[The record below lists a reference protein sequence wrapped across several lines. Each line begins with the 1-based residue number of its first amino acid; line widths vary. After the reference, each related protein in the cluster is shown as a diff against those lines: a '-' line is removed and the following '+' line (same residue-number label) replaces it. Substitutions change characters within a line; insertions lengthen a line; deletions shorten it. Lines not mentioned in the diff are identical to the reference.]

1 MFKIVAKKDVTPN
14 VKYFEVH
21 APAVAH
27 KSKPGQFVIVRA
39 KETGERLPITIAGTD
54 SEKGTV
60 EIYFA
65 EVGKSSTELGALEEG
80 ESILNFAGPL
90 GNSVKIEN
98 YGNILCVGGGV
109 FVGAMLYQIR
119 AFKETGNHV
128 TAVFGYRN
136 KDHVMLEDEV
146 KAVQSFIDAKVEYEA
161 RLHVCHVSCATTAR
175 LIYDNRAED
184 TLTAEVTP
192 HHLFL
197 TGGDFPHDDGLAK
210 MLPPLRSPYDNKMLM
225 EALCKTC
232 AIDCV
237 ASDHAPHK
245 KWEKTAPFLKASSGI
260 PGLETTVP
268 LMLTEVFEKH
278 MAWIDYLRVCSSA
291 PARILGLETKGIL
304 TKGFDADIVLARIQ
318 EGTISGRSFFSKA
331 KITPFEGRRVL
342 ARVVTTIVGGVVVFD
357 DGKFVTGPGIAGV
370 APVQKS

>member
-39 KETGERLPITIAGTD
+39 KETGERLPITIAGTN

-119 AFKETGNHV
+119 AFKEAGNHV

-146 KAVQSFIDAKVEYEA
+146 KAVAD
-161 RLHVCHVSCATTAR
+161 
-175 LIYDNRAED
+175 
-184 TLTAEVTP
+184 EVYICT
-192 HHLFL
+192 
-197 TGGDFPHDDGLAK
+197 DDGSYGLLGMSIVDDLLEK
-210 MLPPLRSPYDNKMLM
+210 STFDHVFTIGPTSLQKN
-225 EALCKTC
+225 LCDKTK
-232 AIDCV
+232 DY
-237 ASDHAPHK
+237 
-245 KWEKTAPFLKASSGI
+245 GI
-260 PGLETTVP
+260 PTNVNLFPIMVDGMGMCGACRVTVAGSTLFSCVNGP
-268 LMLTEVFEKH
+268 EFNGHDVDFDELIMRMRVYNPQEKIAMVVKKMEVEN
-278 MAWIDYLRVCSSA
+278 
-291 PARILGLETKGIL
+291 
-304 TKGFDADIVLARIQ
+304 
-318 EGTISGRSFFSKA
+318 
-331 KITPFEGRRVL
+331 
-342 ARVVTTIVGGVVVFD
+342 
-357 DGKFVTGPGIAGV
+357 
-370 APVQKS
+370 

>member
-39 KETGERLPITIAGTD
+39 NETGERLPITIAGTN

-119 AFKETGNHV
+119 AFKEAGNHV

-146 KAVQSFIDAKVEYEA
+146 KAVAD
-161 RLHVCHVSCATTAR
+161 
-175 LIYDNRAED
+175 
-184 TLTAEVTP
+184 EVYICT
-192 HHLFL
+192 
-197 TGGDFPHDDGLAK
+197 DDGSYGLLGMSIVDDLLEK
-210 MLPPLRSPYDNKMLM
+210 STFDHVFTIGPTSLQKN
-225 EALCKTC
+225 LCDKTK
-232 AIDCV
+232 DY
-237 ASDHAPHK
+237 
-245 KWEKTAPFLKASSGI
+245 GI
-260 PGLETTVP
+260 PTNVNLFPIMVDGMGMCGACRVTVAGSTLFSCVNGP
-268 LMLTEVFEKH
+268 EFNGHDVDFDELIMRMRVYNPQEKIAMVVKKMEVEN
-278 MAWIDYLRVCSSA
+278 
-291 PARILGLETKGIL
+291 
-304 TKGFDADIVLARIQ
+304 
-318 EGTISGRSFFSKA
+318 
-331 KITPFEGRRVL
+331 
-342 ARVVTTIVGGVVVFD
+342 
-357 DGKFVTGPGIAGV
+357 
-370 APVQKS
+370 